1 MTVEASSFSEP
12 ETVRAWDVPT
22 RVFHWSLVF
31 CIVSAW
37 VSFEYAGKLGDPT
50 LRWHRWNGMAIL
62 VLLVFRILWGFVGG
76 TTSRFSAFI
85 RWPWTALGY
94 LKDTFS
100 GRSRHFLGH
109 NPAGSW
115 MIVALICVVMVQG
128 VLGLFTLEHN
138 DLTAGPLQRLI
149 LDDEGLTKQIQKLHS
164 YGFNVII
171 GLVVLHVTAN
181 ALYHAFGS
189 DRIITAMVTGHKPV
203 APFEDHPEAHGG
215 SIRLALACLAAAV
228 IIVFGGIV
236 LAGGRLL

>member
-1 MTVEASSFSEP
+1 MTAEASSYSEP
-12 ETVRAWDVPT
+12 RTVRAWDLPT

-31 CIVSAW
+31 CIFSAW
-37 VSFEYAGKLGDPT
+37 ISFTYASALGDPT

-76 TTSRFSAFI
+76 TTSRFQSFI

-100 GRSRHFLGH
+100 GRPRHFLGH

-115 MIVALICVVMVQG
+115 MIVVLICVVIAQG
-128 VLGLFTLEHN
+128 TLGLFTLEHN

-149 LDDEGLTKQIQKLHS
+149 IDDEPLTKQIQKLHS

-171 GLVVLHVTAN
+171 ALVTLHITAN
-181 ALYHAFGS
+181 ALYHALGS
-189 DRIITAMVTGHKPV
+189 DGIITAMVTGRKRT
-203 APFEDHPEAHGG
+203 APFEDHAEAHGG
-215 SIRLALACLAAAV
+215 SVWLALGCLAAAML
-228 IIVFGGIV
+228 IVFGGIV

>member
-1 MTVEASSFSEP
+1 MTVETSSFSEP
-12 ETVRAWDVPT
+12 RTVRAWDLPT
-22 RVFHWSLVF
+22 RLFHWTLVF

-50 LRWHRWNGMAIL
+50 LKWHRWNGMAIL

-76 TTSRFSAFI
+76 TTSRFSSFI
-85 RWPWTALGY
+85 RWPWTAIGY

-100 GRSRHFLGH
+100 GRARHFLGH

-115 MIVALICVVMVQG
+115 MIIALICVVMAQG

-149 LDDEGLTKQIQKLHS
+149 LNEEALTKQIQKLHS
-164 YGFNVII
+164 YGFNVIM
-171 GLVVLHVTAN
+171 GLVVLHVTVN

-189 DRIITAMVTGHKPV
+189 DGIIAAMVTGRKRA
-203 APFEDHPEAHGG
+203 APFEDHAEVRGG
-215 SIRLALACLAAAV
+215 SVMLALACLAAAML
-228 IIVFGGIV
+228 IVFGGIT